1 MAFKTER
8 IVAAISDI
16 PRQILNELPGK
27 LENAVSGIRGAVET
41 TLTAAQNARDSA
53 AATNARVDAIHTELQ
68 ALRNDVQRQQPDR
81 AERDNTRLLAEFAS
95 LRAAVEG
102 WRAEIAALR
111 ADGLERTEAATAEPV
126 PVAMQ
131 SPTEQAEPESADFE
145 QLLTL
150 AAGIAYAEITCHRD
164 HWDFLVAQSSSGQ
177 HFRLP
182 GAVDEQDDGLI
193 TADVSGRTLIA
204 VLDALWKTQQNATAD
219 PGTRH
224 LAAIIYKRIG
234 QALNVVAS
242 DATPAANRTTRPDV
256 TRIIIDDR
264 PAGETG

>member
-27 LENAVSGIRGAVET
+27 LENAVSGIRVAVET
-41 TLTAAQNARDSA
+41 TLTAAQNARDST
-53 AATNARVDAIHTELQ
+53 AATHARVDAIHTELQ

-81 AERDNTRLLAEFAS
+81 AERDNTQLLAELAS

-102 WRAEIAALR
+102 WRAEVAAT
-111 ADGLERTEAATAEPV
+111 RTTAATTTAEPE
-126 PVAMQ
+126 
-131 SPTEQAEPESADFE
+131 PTSTHPAQQAEPDNADFE

-182 GAVDEQDDGLI
+182 GAVDEKDDGLI
-193 TADVSGRTLIA
+193 TADISGRTLLA
-204 VLDALWKTQQNATAD
+204 VLDALWKSQQSATAD

-224 LAAIIYKRIG
+224 LAAINYKRIG
-234 QALNVVAS
+234 QALDDLWDHSSSPGPGRAGGHH
-242 DATPAANRTTRPDV
+242 PAAYP
-256 TRIIIDDR
+256 
-264 PAGETG
+264 PAQLSAADASPGRD

>member
-16 PRQILNELPGK
+16 PRQILNELPSK
-27 LENAVSGIRGAVET
+27 LENAVSGIRLAVET

-53 AATNARVDAIHTELQ
+53 ASTHARVDAMHTELKT
-68 ALRNDVQRQQPDR
+68 LRSDVQRQQPDR
-81 AERDNTRLLAEFAS
+81 TERDNTRLLAEFAS

-102 WRAEIAALR
+102 WRAEVASARAA
-111 ADGLERTEAATAEPV
+111 AV
-126 PVAMQ
+126 PA
-131 SPTEQAEPESADFE
+131 PEPEPASTQPAQQADPENADFE

-182 GAVDEQDDGLI
+182 GAVDEKDDGLI

-204 VLDALWKTQQNATAD
+204 ALDALWKTQQNAIAD

-234 QALNVVAS
+234 QALNAVAS
-242 DATPAANRTTRPDV
+242 DTNPSASRATRPDV
-256 TRIIIDDR
+256 TRIVIDDR
-264 PAGETG
+264 PTAETG